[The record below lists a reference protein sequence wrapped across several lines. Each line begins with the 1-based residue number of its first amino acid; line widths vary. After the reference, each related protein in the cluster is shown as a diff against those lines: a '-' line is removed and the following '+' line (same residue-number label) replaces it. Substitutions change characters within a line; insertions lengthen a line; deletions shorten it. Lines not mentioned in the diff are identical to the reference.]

1 MCESD
6 KINKLLI
13 DHHSR
18 AFKGDNMFETLLS
31 INEKPKPFQYYTA
44 DDLWTDEYISKQMLQ
59 YHLNESVDI
68 SSRKGQFIQK
78 SVDWMIQRF
87 QIDDNKSIV
96 DFGCGPG
103 LYTNKLA
110 KRGAVVTGIDF
121 SKRSLEYAAK
131 IAESSCLTV
140 DYIHCD
146 YLRFETEKQFDL
158 ISMIYCDFCALSP
171 KQRKHLLGI
180 FHKILKEDGAILLD
194 VHTLN
199 AFRNKKEVAGY
210 AFNYM
215 NHFWSSEDYFCFY
228 NTFLYEEK
236 KVSLDKYTIIKKT
249 STNVIYNWLQFYSKE
264 AIIRE
269 FKENGFE
276 VKEIYSNVAG
286 TAYHSESNDM
296 AIVAKKQ

>member
-1 MCESD
+1 MNV
-6 KINKLLI
+6 KGAIM
-13 DHHSR
+13 
-18 AFKGDNMFETLLS
+18 FKALKK
-31 INEKPKPFQYYTA
+31 INEKPEPFQYYTA
-44 DDLWTDEYISKQMLQ
+44 NDLWTDEHISKQMLK

-131 IAESSCLTV
+131 IAESSGLTV

-146 YLRFETEKQFDL
+146 YLQYDTEKQFDL

-171 KQRKHLLGI
+171 KQRKKLLEL
-180 FHKILKEDGAILLD
+180 FHKILKEDGSILLD

-199 AFRNKKEVAGY
+199 AFSNKKEVAGY

-228 NTFLYEEK
+228 NTFLYEQE
-236 KVSLDKYTIIKKT
+236 KVSLDQYAIIKKDA
-249 STNVIYNWLQFYSKE
+249 TNDIYNWLQYYSKE

-269 FKENGFE
+269 FKENNFK
-276 VKEIYSNVAG
+276 VKEIYSDVAG